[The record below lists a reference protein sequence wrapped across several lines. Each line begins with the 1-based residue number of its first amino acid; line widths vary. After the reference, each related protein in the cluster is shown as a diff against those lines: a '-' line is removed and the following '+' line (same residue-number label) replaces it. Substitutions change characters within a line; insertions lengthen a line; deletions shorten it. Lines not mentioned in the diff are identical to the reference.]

1 MLLNDYLIYKKT
13 RKAKFIIYTAISGTF
28 DDLIQHTYVCK
39 DADYVCYTD
48 SIISDSGIWEI
59 RPLEAKDL
67 DRVRSAKYYKLF
79 PQNLFPDAQYSFW
92 IDGNIDVV
100 NNRLEQRVNE
110 LIDSDTLISANIHFE
125 RQCAYDE
132 AQVCLFAKLDD
143 PALILSEIQY
153 LEAQK
158 FPRGLGLFEMNMI
171 FRQHHRPEN
180 KQLMQSWW
188 NMILKFS
195 KRDQISFT
203 YVLHQLKINCE
214 KLFPVNSRLGSDFSY
229 KPHNRKMHSIL
240 YVDTG
245 QGFQAEQ
252 MVSAE
257 CFMGS
262 GTSFSQLF
270 NISQFSGVQQ
280 LRFDPVHD
288 AFCSLRINKLSAT
301 MQDGS
306 VQNVL
311 STDVNA
317 WHAFNGVLN
326 KNGFFDFDCV
336 TPQIVISLSGHITQV
351 LIQGDIYYLHPS
363 KKIDDLKELLTSILC
378 EKQQQDVRL
387 VELQQSASQSQLRA
401 AELQLRVQEIHASK
415 TWRIG
420 KALLWLPK
428 LLFKRG

>member
-1 MLLNDYLIYKKT
+1 MLLNDYLIYKST
-13 RKAKFIIYTAISGTF
+13 RKAKFIIYTAISGNF

-48 SIISDSGIWEI
+48 RIIAYSGIWEI
-59 RPLEAKDL
+59 RPLEARGL

-79 PQNLFPDAQYSFW
+79 PQDLFPDAQYSFW

-110 LIDSDTLISANIHFE
+110 LIDSGTHISANIHFE

-143 PALILSEIQY
+143 VALILSEIQY

-171 FRQHHRPEN
+171 FRQHHQPGN

-188 NMILKFS
+188 DMILKFS

-203 YVLHQLKINCE
+203 YALHQLKINCE

-229 KPHNRKMHSIL
+229 KPHNKKMHSVL

-245 QGFQAEQ
+245 QGFKAEQ
-252 MVSAE
+252 MVTAE
-257 CFMGS
+257 GFIVGGS
-262 GTSFSQLF
+262 TFSLLF
-270 NISQFSGVQQ
+270 NISLFSGIQQ
-280 LRFDPVHD
+280 LRFDPIHD

-301 MQDGS
+301 MQDGG
-306 VQNVL
+306 VQNFS

-326 KNGFFDFDCV
+326 KNGVFDFDSV
-336 TPQIVISLSGHITQV
+336 TPQIVISVSGHITQV
-351 LIQGDIYYLHPS
+351 LIQGDIYLLHPS
-363 KKIDDLKELLTSILC
+363 KKIADLKEQLTSALL
-378 EKQQQDVRL
+378 EKQQQDLRL
-387 VELQQSASQSQLRA
+387 VELQQLGHQSQLRA
-401 AELQLRVQEIHASK
+401 TELQTRVQEIHASR

-428 LLFKRG
+428 FLLKRG